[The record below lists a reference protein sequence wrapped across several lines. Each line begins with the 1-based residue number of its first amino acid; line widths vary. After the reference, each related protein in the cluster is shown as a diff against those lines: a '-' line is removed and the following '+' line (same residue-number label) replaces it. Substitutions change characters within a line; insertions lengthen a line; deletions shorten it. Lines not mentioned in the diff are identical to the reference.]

1 MKKRNTRN
9 EIRKEIMETIN
20 KCKNSCSIETIY
32 KIADIYKKASRDE
45 ECGDLTE
52 LQWQQ
57 MIIINSVM
65 ETNNVD
71 RLRNTGRLLRA
82 MNG

>member
-9 EIRKEIMETIN
+9 EIRKEIVKNIN
-20 KCKNSCSIETIY
+20 SCKNSESIKKICE
-32 KIADIYKKASRDE
+32 IADIYKKASRDE
-45 ECGDLTE
+45 EYGDLTE

-57 MIIINSVM
+57 MILINSVM

-71 RLRNTGRLLRA
+71 HLRNTRRLLKG